1 MVLGVNDTLLSKHQL
16 QKQPNKYLYL
26 DNMFGRDRPNK
37 FYEESFCKSFGDSG
51 LGLGTH
57 KMETCDQSDHGRTMT
72 LLENWSHQST
82 KISQPDEYRTAVN
95 DNFNDNADEEEKV
108 GHAKSWLGKLS

>member
-1 MVLGVNDTLLSKHQL
+1 
-16 QKQPNKYLYL
+16 
-26 DNMFGRDRPNK
+26 
-37 FYEESFCKSFGDSG
+37 
-51 LGLGTH
+51 
-57 KMETCDQSDHGRTMT
+57 MT